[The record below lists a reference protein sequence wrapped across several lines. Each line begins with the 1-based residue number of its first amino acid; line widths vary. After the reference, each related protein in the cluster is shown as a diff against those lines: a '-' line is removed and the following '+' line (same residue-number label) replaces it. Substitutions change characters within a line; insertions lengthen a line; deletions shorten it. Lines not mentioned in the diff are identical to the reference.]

1 MSNELRNFLALSYD
15 ELEQLNLKAKEQRQ
29 KRVAV
34 HKIQEERIKYL
45 TDEKRIKA
53 VTVLFS
59 DLEGR
64 LHMLDYDKKFLVKSW
79 DNLTFDGSSIRGFT
93 AQRES
98 DLRLAMD
105 WASFYWAPADVFGS
119 GKVLVFGEVIDKDG
133 SPYSADIRG
142 RLKGFAGEMYKNEE
156 YTLNA
161 ANEIE
166 GFLFQGSDAERRY
179 NETGK
184 FEYVNTGGY
193 YHSLPGDPLRTFIDT
208 TAEVQRA
215 MGFQNEKDHPEVAPS
230 QFEINYGYGEVVQAA
245 DQIQLYKLI
254 CRQVATR
261 MGLTACFLPK
271 PVVGVNGNGMHTNVS
286 ISKGG
291 KNIYWDP
298 KGEEKLSKFG
308 WAFVDRILTHGN
320 DICLL
325 LNASVNA
332 YRRLDPHFEAPNQL
346 KASPVDRGSM
356 IRIPIGNERSM
367 RVEVRSVAPDAN
379 PYLVMYSI
387 FRTGIEGETAKIK
400 NLRQAERYLPD
411 NVYLALDNFRKADW
425 TTKLLGEDVKARYG
439 ALKQAAADRC
449 ARHSA
454 RLSKCRKCSTTT
466 RSTINSCGICF
477 RQIPQGSGEWG
488 GSPVTKSTR
497 FSLVH
502 SSHSRRRA
510 HALNRSG
517 RLRHSWPLLRPMPR
531 RFLPYWLRPSM
542 LLRCA
547 QRCNRRTSPSPQ
559 QRARSTA
566 ASSHRAFRSWSWR
579 RSAFGSHGPYPG

>member
-15 ELEQLNLKAKEQRQ
+15 ELEQLNLEAKEQR
-29 KRVAV
+29 KNRVAPQKV
-34 HKIQEERIKYL
+34 QDARLKYL

-133 SPYSADIRG
+133 TPYTADIRG
-142 RLKGFAGEMYKNEE
+142 VLKSYATEQHKKNG

-166 GFLFQGSDAERRY
+166 GFLFKGVTAERHY
-179 NETGK
+179 HETGK

-254 CRQVATR
+254 CRQVATNL
-261 MGLTACFLPK
+261 GLTACFLPK

-286 ISKGG
+286 VSKDG
-291 KNIYWDP
+291 KNLFWDP
-298 KGEEKLSKFG
+298 KGEEKLSKTG
-308 WAFVDRILTHGN
+308 WDFVDRILTHGN

-325 LNASVNA
+325 FNSSVNA

-346 KASPVDRGSM
+346 KASAVDRGAM
-356 IRIPIGNERSM
+356 VRIPIGNERSM
-367 RVEVRSVAPDAN
+367 RTEVRAVAPDAN
-379 PYLVMYSI
+379 PYMVMYSI
-387 FRTGIEGETAKIK
+387 FKTGLDGEIAQIK
-400 NLRQAERYLPD
+400 NLRSAQRYLPD
-411 NVYLALDNFRKADW
+411 NIYTAIENFEKSEW
-425 TTKLLGEDVKARYG
+425 TTKIFGADVKGRY
-439 ALKQAAADRC
+439 ADLKRGAADRC
-449 ARHSA
+449 
-454 RLSKCRKCSTTT
+454 
-466 RSTINSCGICF
+466 
-477 RQIPQGSGEWG
+477 P
-488 GSPVTKSTR
+488 
-497 FSLVH
+497 
-502 SSHSRRRA
+502 RA
-510 HALNRSG
+510 LGTVVKAPEVQFHHEVYNQ
-517 RLRHSWPLLRPMPR
+517 
-531 RFLPYWLRPSM
+531 FLWNL
-542 LLRCA
+542 
-547 QRCNRRTSPSPQ
+547 
-559 QRARSTA
+559 
-566 ASSHRAFRSWSWR
+566 F
-579 RSAFGSHGPYPG
+579 